1 MNCREYQHHITLL
14 LYEELAEQDGT
25 KLQIHLR
32 ECTDCQS
39 LYESEKE
46 LHSVLV
52 EDHAGWDLPADLLV
66 ESRRLLGD
74 ELDRLEKKR
83 SWWRIPTFSVVFTPM
98 RMLES
103 AALIATGLAF
113 GVYVGNQRLEM
124 PPQAGS
130 PAALVSTIP
139 QNGSVSNVRIVN
151 ADPATGQVE
160 LAGDISQPLRL
171 QGKMDDVAVRQLL
184 FSALRDETNPGSR
197 LRAVE
202 VLSQKPTDEPIEE
215 ALINALVYDNN
226 PGVRLRALEA
236 LKGFAGEE
244 HVRAAFMHSLA
255 SDDNAGIRVEAIEA
269 LTAAS
274 SSSDTTL
281 AQALREVT
289 QKDDNAYVRTRALQF
304 VGAGK

>member
-1 MNCREYQHHITLL
+1 MNCREYQHNITLL
-14 LYEELAEQDGT
+14 LYEELAETDCT
-25 KLQIHLR
+25 TLNVHLR
-32 ECTDCQS
+32 ECTACQGV
-39 LYESEKE
+39 YESEKE
-46 LHSVLV
+46 MHSVLV
-52 EDHAGWDLPADLLV
+52 EDHDGWDLPSDLLV
-66 ESRRLLGD
+66 ESRRLLGN

-83 SWWRIPTFSVVFTPM
+83 SWWRMPTFSVVFTPM

-124 PPQAGS
+124 PPQAG
-130 PAALVSTIP
+130 PNPALVSTIP
-139 QNGSVSNVRIVN
+139 QNGSVSNIRIVN

-160 LAGDISQPLRL
+160 LAGDISQPLLL
-171 QGKMDDVAVRQLL
+171 QGKMDDAAVRQLL
-184 FSALRDETNPGSR
+184 FSALRDESNPGSR

-202 VLSQKPTDEPIEE
+202 VLSQKPTDEFIEE

-236 LKGFAGEE
+236 LKSFAGEE

-255 SDDNAGIRVEAIEA
+255 NDENAGIRVEAIEA
-269 LTAAS
+269 LTAS
-274 SSSDTTL
+274 NSNDTAL
-281 AQALREVT
+281 AQALREVM